1 MKKLWKLFGKKS
13 GIYRKLLFSFLIILG
28 IPIVASAFFYTCTMN
43 MAKRQSDRMG
53 QNILRMTKNDIDAY
67 LEGARKFES
76 RWYMDENVREM
87 ADIKGEIPR
96 EHAQTM
102 VDIFRELVKQ
112 TAAENNL
119 KKAFIWFE
127 GSDKVIST
135 DGNMDLDM
143 YYQLYMENTQTS
155 IKEFRELLGKHH
167 QYDTMVLTEN
177 DGDKKLIMMLSLKN
191 SRSEADAATI
201 GLMLDQKRI
210 QESFPSAGRG
220 ESDIEL
226 MILSESGDIIG
237 AENSVFHL
245 DTPDYNKFRQNNR
258 YMENGINGKLWVTS
272 MTSGQT
278 NWTYLMLT
286 ASGAFARDISQVR
299 MIFIAGLFLSIC
311 TGFGLS
317 WYLAGKNSNPFV
329 RILDML
335 KAQAAQPADRDMDEM
350 QWLSCQVENILQK
363 NVDAQKMLDKNKKHM
378 REFCLWNLLT
388 GHCDRDQLERYEI
401 FFPYE
406 YYVAAVL
413 LVKPIMQNDRADE
426 QTAGLR
432 RFIIHNIFAELAGEQ
447 FKSECFEFGDR
458 VVTIFNLLEN
468 DAGAVEKIHEIME
481 KLREMVYSPF
491 HFDICGL
498 IGAVHIG
505 QSGIRTSYKEATE
518 LSEYLVTLDEN
529 IISVEDICGIE
540 PRYEYLEDAGEKL
553 VQAVSIG
560 EDEAAE
566 IMIREVFES
575 RLKGRVSLN
584 LYRSLVYEII
594 GSLLKG
600 AAAGGYM
607 DAASEISLPSEP
619 IIRHSMKET
628 EIQLLCALKEICGK
642 IRTVR
647 QTMADNFNLSKEVE
661 DYIDEHFSD
670 PDLNISLTSQHF
682 DRSPAYLSS
691 IYKKQTGRS
700 LLEYINRKRI
710 TFAEELLKEGFSVV
724 EAAERS
730 GFRDSGGFIRT
741 FKRYRGITPGQL
753 KGIKK

>member
-1 MKKLWKLFGKKS
+1 M
-13 GIYRKLLFSFLIILG
+13 
-28 IPIVASAFFYTCTMN
+28 
-43 MAKRQSDRMG
+43 
-53 QNILRMTKNDIDAY
+53 
-67 LEGARKFES
+67 
-76 RWYMDENVREM
+76 
-87 ADIKGEIPR
+87 
-96 EHAQTM
+96 
-102 VDIFRELVKQ
+102 
-112 TAAENNL
+112 
-119 KKAFIWFE
+119 
-127 GSDKVIST
+127 
-135 DGNMDLDM
+135 
-143 YYQLYMENTQTS
+143 
-155 IKEFRELLGKHH
+155 
-167 QYDTMVLTEN
+167 
-177 DGDKKLIMMLSLKN
+177 
-191 SRSEADAATI
+191 
-201 GLMLDQKRI
+201 
-210 QESFPSAGRG
+210 
-220 ESDIEL
+220 
-226 MILSESGDIIG
+226 
-237 AENSVFHL
+237 
-245 DTPDYNKFRQNNR
+245 
-258 YMENGINGKLWVTS
+258 
-272 MTSGQT
+272 
-278 NWTYLMLT
+278 
-286 ASGAFARDISQVR
+286 
-299 MIFIAGLFLSIC
+299 
-311 TGFGLS
+311 
-317 WYLAGKNSNPFV
+317 
-329 RILDML
+329 
-335 KAQAAQPADRDMDEM
+335 
-350 QWLSCQVENILQK
+350 
-363 NVDAQKMLDKNKKHM
+363 
-378 REFCLWNLLT
+378 
-388 GHCDRDQLERYEI
+388 
-401 FFPYE
+401 
-406 YYVAAVL
+406 
-413 LVKPIMQNDRADE
+413 
-426 QTAGLR
+426 
-432 RFIIHNIFAELAGEQ
+432 
-447 FKSECFEFGDR
+447 
-458 VVTIFNLLEN
+458 
-468 DAGAVEKIHEIME
+468 
-481 KLREMVYSPF
+481 
-491 HFDICGL
+491 
-498 IGAVHIG
+498 
-505 QSGIRTSYKEATE
+505 
-518 LSEYLVTLDEN
+518 
-529 IISVEDICGIE
+529 EDICGIE